1 MNLFTTIVTEFR
13 LSLKKILVFLQML
26 VPLGLPL
33 TPGLLM
39 AEQGSFSFNGKG
51 PRMGRGTRSTPALV
65 NLEPNVSSSVVN
77 ILLKRLSLP
86 GESLLNFI
94 VIGERLTVRVLRQVC
109 LASFTLSLW
118 YRPQSSGLAECTIS
132 TIKSQLAITE
142 ILRIPWP
149 KELPS
154 VLLNFRSTS
163 LRPHKLSPLEIVT
176 GYPMNPALLL
186 LIHSW

>member
-33 TPGLLM
+33 IPSLLM

-51 PRMGRGTRSTPALV
+51 PRMEGGTRSTPALV
-65 NLEPNVSSSVVN
+65 NLEPNVSPSVVN
-77 ILLKRLSLP
+77 IFLKRLSLP
-86 GESLLNFI
+86 GEPSWISQWSGNAFLFGYFDRSDWPALHFHC
-94 VIGERLTVRVLRQVC
+94 VC
-109 LASFTLSLW
+109 
-118 YRPQSSGLAECTIS
+118 RPQSSGLVECTIS

-142 ILRIPWP
+142 ILQIPWP
-149 KELPS
+149 KELPL